1 MVRGRVVRA
10 WRAAVRGR
18 AMRRRSVWRRVRGR
32 SAAPRAVVRSLPRR
46 APLCGRCRA
55 ARRCAAAAA
64 PPSASFACGSLDP
77 GGPPRGRPA
86 RRRARAVRARCTTP
100 SGGRP
105 RELRAITSGFRR
117 FSYAVRRAV
126 RKVLRNTHG
135 RRKHAR
141 ACAQQPRTGTT
152 TSTGAGGT
160 ASHPRC
166 LAAQR
171 GRRPRRAVRRPRRA
185 GRRPRRAGR
194 RPPRAGRRPPRAG
207 RGRRGERPRSA
218 ADATPRAAARRCG
231 ERPRG
236 DRRGE
241 PRPPASPTPRRTSR
255 PDRRAR

>member
-1 MVRGRVVRA
+1 VSGAACAVGR
-10 WRAAVRGR
+10 
-18 AMRRRSVWRRVRGR
+18 
-32 SAAPRAVVRSLPRR
+32 PRR

-126 RKVLRNTHG
+126 RRVLRNKHG

-152 TSTGAGGT
+152 TSAGAGGT

-171 GRRPRRAVRRPRRA
+171 GRRPRRA

-194 RPPRAGRRPPRAG
+194 RQRRAGRRQRRAG